1 MEKEALGSD
10 GISVPMNQNLARLID
25 TKLDKDDIEKL
36 LNQKVNIAETEML
49 YRQIKLMHKY
59 MQQMVTLIVQKFR

>member
-49 YRQIKLMHKY
+49 YR
-59 MQQMVTLIVQKFR
+59 